1 MVDQVYSE
9 RMSLTI
15 VADDLTGSCDTGTLF
30 ARKEPVPVTVWPGVR
45 AEATVRVID
54 TESRGLPTDV
64 ARQRA
69 HAAAGTAR
77 AERVFKKI
85 DSTLRGR
92 VGAELDAVMAAT
104 GAPSALVC
112 PAFPAQGRVVR
123 DGALF
128 VHGAAVADVATLVG
142 AGLDRRIV
150 HVPVRDVR
158 AGAAS
163 LAARLGSLNGAVA
176 IADAESDD
184 DLDALVD
191 AAFDAAPA
199 PLLTGAAGLARALA
213 RRLDLLAEGV
223 PMPETARWLV
233 VAGSLDPATRRQ
245 IASARRAGL
254 TVIASPDAD
263 APDMGAAAS
272 RLAEE
277 AASRLDTG
285 EFDLVAVTGG
295 DTAVALYRVL
305 DAERID
311 LVGAPRPG
319 LALGQLRGPR
329 HSGLWLLTKAGGFGE
344 PDLFAS
350 LAGRAT

>member
-1 MVDQVYSE
+1 MIDQVYSE
-9 RMSLTI
+9 RMALTI

-30 ARKEPVPVTVWPGVR
+30 ARKEPVPVTVWPGMR

-54 TESRGLPTDV
+54 TESRALPPDV

-69 HAAAGTAR
+69 GAAAGTAGT
-77 AERVFKKI
+77 ERVFKKI

-92 VGAELDAVMAAT
+92 VGAELDAVMTAT
-104 GAPSALVC
+104 GVPSALVC

-123 DGALF
+123 DGTLF
-128 VHGAAVADVATLVG
+128 VHGVPLGDVTSLVT
-142 AGLDRRIV
+142 AGLDRRV
-150 HVPVRDVR
+150 VRASLGDVR
-158 AGAAS
+158 AGRAS
-163 LAARLGSLNGAVA
+163 LAARLGSLNDEVVM
-176 IADAESDD
+176 ADAESDD

-191 AAFDAAPA
+191 AALDAVPA

-223 PMPETARWLV
+223 PMPETRRWLV

-263 APDMGAAAS
+263 EPDMGAAAS
-272 RLAEE
+272 RLSEE
-277 AASRLDTG
+277 AASRLATG

-305 DAERID
+305 GAERID
-311 LVGAPRPG
+311 LAGAPRPG
-319 LALGQLRGPR
+319 LALGQLRGPC

-344 PDLFAS
+344 PDLFVS
-350 LAGRAT
+350 LARRAA